1 MRWRSA
7 FSLWF
12 RNLAFLGCV
21 HREERFRPDSEE
33 KEPKDFFLWTG
44 SVCPSGR
51 ATSRGTGCIF
61 ITRPPARY
69 RKKRN
74 QKTFPVDRER
84 LPIWQG
90 DQPGD
95 GVYLYHAASGQVSEE
110 KEPKDFSCGPGA
122 FAPLAGQ
129 PAGGRG
135 ASLPRGLRPGRKR
148 NQQKQ
153 QTPIQNGWGLFC
165 CGEKC

>member
-44 SVCPSGR
+44 SVCSSGR

-84 LPIWQG
+84 LPLWQG

-95 GVYLYHAASGQVSEE
+95 GVYLYHAASGQAGKETNRNSKPPSKTDGGFFAAE
-110 KEPKDFSCGPGA
+110 KNVEWEPFMVDCGGK
-122 FAPLAGQ
+122 
-129 PAGGRG
+129 
-135 ASLPRGLRPGRKR
+135 GL
-148 NQQKQ
+148 
-153 QTPIQNGWGLFC
+153 
-165 CGEKC
+165 